1 MKLKFALAGF
11 LCGMIV
17 TAGAGLASAHGLAGK
32 RFFPATLAV
41 DDPFVSDELSLPLV
55 SHIKEPGSGEE
66 PATVRTEITG
76 EFAKRITPNLGF
88 SLGGTLLHLD
98 PDHKPSQTGFDNMD
112 VGLRYQFFKSDPLE
126 TLMSLALGWEVGGTG
141 QKKVRAESFD
151 TVKPA
156 FLFGKGFGDLPEAA
170 WFLKPFAVTGSFG
183 ARIPTRPVTRK
194 FTVDPDTGA
203 VDIEKER
210 NPNVFQWG
218 IVFEYSLP
226 YLQSFVKDVGLP
238 KPFSQMIPV
247 VELSYNNPLDRGQGG
262 KTTGT
267 VNPGVIWAGK
277 YFQIGLEAIVPVNE
291 RTGKNVGFRG
301 VLHFFLDD
309 LFPKSIG
316 RPIFGN

>member
-1 MKLKFALAGF
+1 MKLKCVLAGF

-55 SHIKEPGSGEE
+55 SHIKTPASGDE
-66 PATVRTEITG
+66 PATVRTEIHG
-76 EFAKRITPNLGF
+76 EFSKRITPNLGF

-98 PDHKPSQTGFDNMD
+98 PDHKPSHTGFDNMD
-112 VGLRYQFFKSDPLE
+112 VALRYQFFKSDVHE

-141 QKKVRAESFD
+141 QKKVGADSFD
-151 TVKPA
+151 TVNPA
-156 FLFGKGFGDLPEAA
+156 LLFGKGFGDLPDAVA
-170 WFLKPFAVTGSFG
+170 FLKPFAITGFFG
-183 ARIPTRPVTRK
+183 GRIPTRGSTKKITVT
-194 FTVDPDTGA
+194 PDGD
-203 VDIEKER
+203 VEIDIER
-210 NPNVFQWG
+210 NPNVFQYG

-247 VELSYNNPLDRGQGG
+247 VELSYANPLDRRHAG

-291 RTGKNVGFRG
+291 RTGKNLGFRG

-309 LFPKSIG
+309 LFPGSIG